1 MMDIRQEVR
10 RLVKEQI
17 GWHDDQDI
25 ADDLSKKDAGFD
37 SLDDI
42 EMIMA
47 LEERFDIEI
56 KDSVAEKL
64 NTINDIVKYVE
75 HFFKYPF

>member
-1 MMDIRQEVR
+1 MDIRDEVR
-10 RLVKEQI
+10 RLVREQI
-17 GWHDDQDI
+17 DEDI
-25 ADDLSKKDAGFD
+25 SDDLSKEDAGFD

-47 LEERFDIEI
+47 LEERFEIEI